1 MPILTA
7 QKLQKS
13 HGASV
18 LLEGA
23 ELHLARGEKVGLVGR
38 NGTGKSTLLKILA
51 GVTDIQ
57 GGEVRLGSGVIRD
70 HYAQH
75 QLESLDPSSSVYE
88 EARRAAADHT
98 VPMIRKI

>member
-7 QKLQKS
+7 QNLMKS

-38 NGTGKSTLLKILA
+38 NGTGKSC
-51 GVTDIQ
+51 
-57 GGEVRLGSGVIRD
+57 GGARPTWRIWRRIR
-70 HYAQH
+70 
-75 QLESLDPSSSVYE
+75 
-88 EARRAAADHT
+88 R
-98 VPMIRKI
+98 